1 MPLDTLVTGR
11 IATFAGDAGFG
22 WVEAIGIRGGRVA
35 FAGSAVELETR
46 ADPHTLRID
55 LAPGEIAI
63 PGITDAHLHYLGA
76 ALALEQLDMR
86 GSPTLASGLA
96 QVAEADRTLP
106 AGAWIQGGGWDQ
118 RRWGGWPTAADLD
131 AVAPGRRVA
140 LWSFDH
146 HALWASTMTL
156 AAAGIDALT
165 SDPAGGIIRRT
176 QTGQPEGVLLE
187 DACAV
192 VMAQVPPADEST
204 VRRTLGTLGRALLEL
219 GVVGVHDPGGVST
232 DPGLRSFDV
241 YARLA
246 EAGELPIRVH
256 ASLAP
261 ESLSTAIERG
271 LRSGAPLGA
280 DPEGMARVGWLKL
293 FADGT
298 LGSGTAALL
307 APREGTTDHGL
318 LRSSVEEL
326 ALLAGHAAWAG
337 LATQIHAIGDAAVR
351 AALDALAPTVPSAP
365 LMPRVEHL
373 QLVDV
378 ADRRR
383 FSGLGIAASIQPVHL
398 RDDAETARRE
408 WGARAESA
416 GYAWRSLAE
425 AGAVIAFG
433 TDAPVEPIDP
443 WPGIALS
450 VLRRDP
456 SWGADVGAFGPDEA
470 LDLATALRAAV
481 LGPALTTRE
490 LDRGR
495 LMPGCRADLIVL
507 PSAPREAENA
517 GPAFATVRPRL
528 VMVGG
533 EVAVDR

>member
-1 MPLDTLVTGR
+1 MPLDALVTGR
-11 IATFAGDAGFG
+11 IATFTGETGFG

-55 LAPGEIAI
+55 LAPGEIAL

-76 ALALEQLDMR
+76 ALALEQLNLTEAP
-86 GSPTLASGLA
+86 SLTSGLA

-106 AGAWIQGGGWDQ
+106 RGAWIQGGGWDQ
-118 RRWGGWPTAADLD
+118 RRWGSWPTAADLD
-131 AVAPGRRVA
+131 RAAPGRPVA

-146 HALWASTMTL
+146 HALWASPTAL
-156 AAAGIDALT
+156 KIAGIDART
-165 SDPAGGIIRRT
+165 SEPPGGIIRRT
-176 QTGQPEGVLLE
+176 QAGEPEGVVLE
-187 DACAV
+187 DACSL
-192 VMAQVPPADEST
+192 VMTHVPPADEPT
-204 VRRTLGTLGRALLEL
+204 MHRAIGTLGRALLAL
-219 GVVGVHDPGGVST
+219 GVVGVHDPGGVSA
-232 DPGLRSFDV
+232 DSGLRSLDV
-241 YARLA
+241 YAHLA
-246 EAGELPIRVH
+246 EAGELPVRVH

-261 ESLSTAIERG
+261 EHLGAAIERG
-271 LRSGAPLGA
+271 FRSGAPLGA
-280 DPEGMARVGWLKL
+280 DPEGMARVGWLKA

-307 APREGTTDHGL
+307 EPREGTTDFGL
-318 LRSSVEEL
+318 LRADAEQL
-326 ALLAGHAAWAG
+326 ALLAERAASAG
-337 LATQIHAIGDAAVR
+337 IATQVHAIGDAAVR
-351 AALDALAPTVPSAP
+351 AALDALAPTVPTTP

-373 QLVDV
+373 QLVHPS
-378 ADRRR
+378 DRRR
-383 FSGLGIAASIQPVHL
+383 FPELGIAASIQPVHL
-398 RDDAETARRE
+398 REDAETARRE
-408 WGARAESA
+408 WGPRAEAS

-456 SWGADVGAFGPDEA
+456 SWGPDAAAFGPDEA

-495 LMPGCRADLIVL
+495 LMPGCRADLMVL
-507 PSAPREAENA
+507 PPAPRETEAA
-517 GPAFATVRPRL
+517 RAAFATVRPRL

-533 EVAVDR
+533 EVVVDL